1 MVESTQVGRSID
13 REYSAAIAC
22 RGLGA
27 VVDTAWMTGWCEDRV
42 SGRYKS
48 NVLATGWFQPSLGDG
63 DQSPSTH
70 FLTSSHHSVRF
81 SVASG
86 LDSATSAQ
94 RDARRLIRVP
104 SQSIRRPARA
114 SSSSLHANSISA
126 RSEKRR
132 ANDVCGTGV
141 RATVRV
147 VTKDGYSQSLQ
158 LSGEVVRGVDLLAG
172 RGEYDWRM

>member
-1 MVESTQVGRSID
+1 MVESTQVGRSIG

-22 RGLGA
+22 RGFGA
-27 VVDTAWMTGWCEDRV
+27 VVDTAWITGWREDTV
-42 SGRYKS
+42 SRCYET
-48 NVLATGWFQPSLGDG
+48 NVLATGWFQPSLRDG

-70 FLTSSHHSVRF
+70 FLTSSHHNVRF
-81 SVASG
+81 SVASS
-86 LDSATSAQ
+86 LDSASSAQ
-94 RDARRLIRVP
+94 RAARRLMRVP

-132 ANDVCGTGV
+132 AKDVCGTGV

-147 VTKDGYSQSLQ
+147 VTKKTQ
-158 LSGEVVRGVDLLAG
+158 LVALTVRRCGTCSRPTGWKRRV
-172 RGEYDWRM
+172 